1 VTLSEGKK
9 RRLAIAIARLRNPA
23 FLPSKLTST
32 DIFVITHGLSQ
43 KDFIYFLKNRLV
55 VEYGFRYML

>member
-23 FLPSKLTST
+23 FLPSKLSCT

-43 KDFIYFLKNRLV
+43 IEPQGLHPFP
-55 VEYGFRYML
+55 EE